1 MIIIKCLTILLF
13 NVQSYILPNIYHS
26 INKINKINKINN
38 PILLLALQ
46 KDINETYNSSF
57 DNVKSIEYD
66 EEQDLWILDLELPS
80 SESNDSEEKDNFPSF
95 NEFLENRKKK
105 EQALVNQYYENPDE
119 KKINDIQ
126 SKDLTMLTHSETIEW
141 SKQWIYDMINYG
153 PSNNYPKFIYDNI
166 YDMRQFC
173 SINKNNMFFC
183 IGYIPNGSI
192 YGPYYIGLFELNSIN
207 RELYAHLIMQNP
219 NYFVIDNEKNR
230 FNNYKKELI
239 YITSKAN
246 LSLNYNMLKNI
257 PNCNRYYLDWFFND
271 L

>member
-105 EQALVNQYYENPDE
+105 RTGF
-119 KKINDIQ
+119 
-126 SKDLTMLTHSETIEW
+126 S
-141 SKQWIYDMINYG
+141 
-153 PSNNYPKFIYDNI
+153 
-166 YDMRQFC
+166 
-173 SINKNNMFFC
+173 
-183 IGYIPNGSI
+183 
-192 YGPYYIGLFELNSIN
+192 
-207 RELYAHLIMQNP
+207 
-219 NYFVIDNEKNR
+219 
-230 FNNYKKELI
+230 
-239 YITSKAN
+239 
-246 LSLNYNMLKNI
+246 
-257 PNCNRYYLDWFFND
+257 
-271 L
+271 